1 MKTPRELWRATR
13 RFVAFGSGLLE
24 MAVDYAWVDQPRT
37 IRERATWLQ
46 GWCGVLLRRLELEVQ
61 VTERLPSELP
71 AGLLVANHLGY
82 LDILILGAQVPL
94 AFVSKAEV
102 RRWPL
107 LGGLAAKAGS
117 IFVDRSRRTELTYVL
132 EAMNPILEAGVP
144 IVFFPEGTTSDGAS
158 VGPFHPGLFEV
169 AAGRWP
175 VFPAAISYTLPTGSA
190 ATEMCYWGSMTFL
203 PHLLNL
209 LTHPRLI
216 ARVKLSSARIA
227 GPDRKA
233 LARAALAS
241 VREIKAE
248 LETFD
253 APYGTAAIGNSGHS
267 SSSHAAVPVLGI

>member
-1 MKTPRELWRATR
+1 
-13 RFVAFGSGLLE
+13 

-46 GWCGVLLRRLELEVQ
+46 RWCGVLLRRLELEVQ
-61 VTERLPSELP
+61 VTERHPAELP

-107 LGGLAAKAGS
+107 LGWLAAKAGS
-117 IFVDRSRRTELTYVL
+117 VFVDRSRRSELKYVM

-144 IVFFPEGTTSDGAS
+144 IVFFPEGTTTDGAT

-175 VFPAAISYTLPTGSA
+175 VFPAAICFSLPSGSA
-190 ATEMCYWGSMTFL
+190 ATEMCYWGPMTFL

-216 ARVKLSSARIA
+216 ARVKLSSTKIA
-227 GPDRKA
+227 GTDRKA
-233 LARAALAS
+233 LARAAFAS

-248 LETFD
+248 LETFE
-253 APYGTAAIGNSGHS
+253 APYGTAPIEASGHS
-267 SSSHAAVPVLGI
+267 PNRQSPVPVLEI